1 MATPYGVEFRS
12 EGETSSGRYARTI
25 QRLRAGVGERRSTF
39 RTVVGIKLIPKLRST
54 NGLHIEVAM
63 SGKVDGKG
71 AATFVEELNQ
81 AISDLG
87 LQSKLNVKYE

>member
-1 MATPYGVEFRS
+1 
-12 EGETSSGRYARTI
+12 
-25 QRLRAGVGERRSTF
+25 
-39 RTVVGIKLIPKLRST
+39 
-54 NGLHIEVAM
+54 M